1 MDIKKSDID
10 IASKASCYA
19 RIRRRFLLVNILVTI
34 LTLVIIQ
41 LSGTSSKLET
51 IILIHYP
58 NFYIKNMLYVGV
70 LSVLLALIF
79 FPLNYFAHF
88 HLEHRFQ
95 LSNQSLMSWLWD
107 GVKAFF
113 LNLIF
118 SIVLVEVIYLFL
130 KEFPRTWWI
139 LSTAFYF
146 FLTVVL
152 SRITP
157 TLILPLFYKLKPL
170 EDSILVEK
178 LKALARNAGAK
189 IVGVFQMDMSRKTKK
204 ANAMFT
210 GLGKS
215 KRIILGDTLLSHFT
229 TEEIEV
235 VLAHE
240 LGHYYYRH
248 IWRFIISG
256 LGTSLVGFYLAYRV
270 LTALVDPLG
279 IQEIHNIAGLPF
291 FILIL
296 FLFLLFLM
304 PFQNGYSRRLEK
316 QADRFALEKTK
327 NPRAFIDAMKKLA
340 DQNLA
345 EVSPHPFVEF
355 ILYSHPSIEKRI
367 RFAETYKMS

>member
-1 MDIKKSDID
+1 MDMKHSDTD
-10 IASKASCYA
+10 RSSKANSYA
-19 RIRRRFLLVNILVTI
+19 RIRRIFLLANIFATVS
-34 LTLVIIQ
+34 TLVIIQ
-41 LSGTSSKLET
+41 LSGISSKLET
-51 IILIHYP
+51 IIYMYSP
-58 NFYIKNMLYVGV
+58 NFFIKNMLYVVV
-70 LSVLLALIF
+70 LSIFLALVF
-79 FPLNYFAHF
+79 FPLNYFSHF

-95 LSNQSLMSWLWD
+95 LSNQNFMSWLWD
-107 GVKAFF
+107 GIKEFF
-113 LNLIF
+113 LNLVF
-118 SIVLVEVIYLFL
+118 SIILVEVIYFFL

-139 LSTAFYF
+139 LSTGFYF

-170 EDSILVEK
+170 EDSTLVEK
-178 LKALARNAGAK
+178 LKALANNVGAK

-215 KRIILGDTLLSHFT
+215 KRIIIGDTLLTHFT

-248 IWRFIISG
+248 IWRFIVSS
-256 LGTSLVGFYLAYRV
+256 LVTSLAGFYLAYRV
-270 LTALVDPLG
+270 LTALVHPLG

-291 FILIL
+291 FVLIL

-327 NPRAFIDAMKKLA
+327 NPRAFIHAMKKLA